1 MLIQLKRHNRPQMT
15 EVVMATKQSPARTGK
30 PQSFRTATKWQ
41 DFLWIALIVLVVN
54 LPVDALAQ
62 QEQSYFPRFRHIDP
76 AESIATVRPTE
87 ILTLLTDED
96 FAPWSFKGSDG
107 TLKGVSIDLATAACA
122 DAEVQCQIKALPH
135 QEVLARFK
143 AGEGDMII
151 SGLRMTDAI
160 AKDAALTRPYFVSL
174 GRFVTRLGSP
184 LPGAD
189 VRSLAGKRLG
199 YVKGSAHGA
208 FLEKYYS
215 RASLT
220 AYDNAAALHEAL
232 RTGLVDA
239 IFGDSLGL
247 SYWVGGSLSRACC
260 APLGKAFVDRETFSR
275 NLGFLA
281 RRDSKNLRDLFDA
294 SLDQLEQQGVTAK
307 IFNAY
312 LPGPIW

>member
-1 MLIQLKRHNRPQMT
+1 MLMQLKRHNRSQLT
-15 EVVMATKQSPARTGK
+15 EVAMVTKQPSTWTEKRLIPGR
-30 PQSFRTATKWQ
+30 ATNWRFY
-41 DFLWIALIVLVVN
+41 FLATLIALVAGFQSDVM
-54 LPVDALAQ
+54 AQ
-62 QEQSYFPRFRHIDP
+62 QEQSYFPRFRHVDP
-76 AESIATVRPTE
+76 SESIATISPSE

-107 TLKGVSIDLATAACA
+107 ILKGVSIDLATAACA
-122 DAEVQCQIKALPH
+122 DAEVKCQFKPLPH
-135 QEVLARFK
+135 QDVLTKFR
-143 AGEGDMII
+143 AGEGDLII
-151 SGLRMTDAI
+151 SGLRMTDAV
-160 AKDAALTRPYFVSL
+160 ARDAALTRPYFVSL

-220 AYDNAAALHEAL
+220 PYENTATMHEAL

-239 IFGDSLGL
+239 IFGDSLSL

-275 NLGFLA
+275 NLSFLA
-281 RRDSKNLRDLFDA
+281 RRNGKNLRDLFDA

-312 LPGPIW
+312 LPGPVW

>member
-1 MLIQLKRHNRPQMT
+1 M
-15 EVVMATKQSPARTGK
+15 
-30 PQSFRTATKWQ
+30 
-41 DFLWIALIVLVVN
+41 
-54 LPVDALAQ
+54 
-62 QEQSYFPRFRHIDP
+62 DP
-76 AESIATVRPTE
+76 SGSIATVRPAAGL
-87 ILTLLTDED
+87 IMLTDED

-107 TLKGVSIDLATAACA
+107 TLKGVSVELALAACA
-122 DAEVQCQIKALPH
+122 GAEIKCEIRALPH
-135 QEVLARFK
+135 QDVLAKFK

-160 AKDAALTRPYFVSL
+160 AKDATLTRPYFVSL

-208 FLEKYYS
+208 FLEKYYN

-220 AYDNAAALHEAL
+220 AYENAAAMHEAL

-281 RRDSKNLRDLFDA
+281 RRDGKNLRDLFDA